1 MLRRE
6 IAAALIRGELRDPRL
21 GDTTAISVTGV
32 KVSPDLSSARV
43 YVDVMGGRKDIATVL
58 KGLNAGAG
66 VLHHALR
73 ERVDLRRTP
82 SLKFEHDESIAR
94 GGAIE
99 RVLGELAAER
109 AAANSAT
116 DLEATAVE
124 GDDEPTDP
132 EGPGLSPD
140 DFDDR

>member
-1 MLRRE
+1 
-6 IAAALIRGELRDPRL
+6 
-21 GDTTAISVTGV
+21 
-32 KVSPDLSSARV
+32 VSPDLSSARV
-43 YVDVMGGRKDIATVL
+43 YVDVAGERKDIATVL

-73 ERVDLRRTP
+73 ERIDLRRTP
-82 SLKFEHDESIAR
+82 TLRFEHDESIAR

-109 AAANSAT
+109 AAQSAA
-116 DLEATAVE
+116 DLEATAVD
-124 GDDEPTDP
+124 DDEPTDP